1 MKMCAVLTGV
11 HEPSRETSYED
22 TSDLK
27 SRRCNDRSLDA
38 VIEEKSSFGSLCGCS
53 VHNQPGFRISNMA
66 AVRHYGNIEGRN
78 DLDCLQD
85 LESKQGPQKCVY
97 FVVHMSGS
105 SKSGTLFLLRMG
117 GHGGVGRM

>member
-27 SRRCNDRSLDA
+27 SRRCYDCSLDS
-38 VIEEKSSFGSLCGCS
+38 VIEEKSAFGSLCRCS

-66 AVRHYGNIEGRN
+66 AVRHNGDVDGRY
-78 DLDCLQD
+78 DLSCFQD
-85 LESKQGPQKCVY
+85 LESKQFSQKCAH
-97 FVVHMSGS
+97 FVIHMSRS
-105 SKSGTLFLLRMG
+105 SEHGTLFP
-117 GHGGVGRM
+117 